1 MLLVETGYVTPDG
14 IKLFEDIGAVAV
26 AVTAVTSVL
35 YGIYRLSIWFDHKR
49 DDRFAGRV
57 KDVVEPIIK
66 DATKP
71 IQPDTNGGRS
81 LGDLHDKF
89 DAMSERMVVVEAKL
103 GIVERRDKS
112 ERRNDEEPSDVS

>member
-49 DDRFAGRV
+49 DDRFASKV
-57 KDVVEPIIK
+57 KEVVEPIIK
-66 DATKP
+66 EATKP

-81 LGDLHDKF
+81 LGDLHDKMDEF
-89 DAMSERMVVVEAKL
+89 AKRQTVIEARL
-103 GIVERRDKS
+103 GIVERRHP
-112 ERRNDEEPSDVS
+112 NEEPVDLS